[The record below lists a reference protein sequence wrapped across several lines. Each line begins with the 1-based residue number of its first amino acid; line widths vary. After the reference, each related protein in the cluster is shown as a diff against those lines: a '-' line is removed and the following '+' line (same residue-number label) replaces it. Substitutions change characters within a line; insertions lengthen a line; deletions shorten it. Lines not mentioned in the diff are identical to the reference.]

1 MSDRNK
7 TSSQIIGHGLYLYFL
22 GALFKN
28 TTRALTF
35 LKIIK
40 ISYVSIWNWIQKYR
54 LKRFQKKKKINGI

>member
-1 MSDRNK
+1 MSDRNR
-7 TSSQIIGHGLYLYFL
+7 TSLQIIGHELYLYFL
-22 GALFKN
+22 GILFRN

-40 ISYVSIWNWIQKYR
+40 ISHGYIWNWIQKYR